1 MPNDSIPT
9 PDPEFHTWVVPFSAY
24 VAANATVMGVDPADV
39 APLTA
44 AVTVWTTAYPAHKT
58 ASGSAIAARTNKDQ
72 ARSGIE
78 NVARPLIQQLQ
89 ASSKVTDAQRNSM
102 KINVRS
108 TSRTPAS
115 VPTTS
120 PMASVDTSR
129 RLQHVISYRDSTS
142 PNSKKKPAG
151 VAYCEIWAKV
161 GGPAPTDVSQL
172 TYLGNAS
179 KTPQMEEYTGA
190 QAGLTVY
197 YWLRWVNTRGDKGP
211 WSEPVSATIA
221 G

>member
-24 VAANATVMGVDPADV
+24 VAANATAMGVDPADV